1 MEVGEWGDLVWKM
14 CPSFLWGDFVW
25 KMCPSFL
32 STSHWPEVGH
42 VTAIYA
48 GKRSLVTGPSQ
59 KGKQSVEP
67 RAAL

>member
-1 MEVGEWGDLVWKM
+1 MEVGEWGDL
-14 CPSFLWGDFVW
+14 VW

-42 VTAIYA
+42 MTAVYA
-48 GKRSLVTGPSQ
+48 GKRSLVAGLSQ

>member
-1 MEVGEWGDLVWKM
+1 MEVGEWGDL
-14 CPSFLWGDFVW
+14 VW

-42 VTAIYA
+42 MTAIYA
-48 GKRSLVTGPSQ
+48 GKRSLVAGPSQ